1 MRFAKG
7 LKKTWDVITTLIV
20 IVVVI
25 FALLL
30 VGVRLL
36 GIQVFSVI
44 SGSME
49 PDYPVGSLIYVKEVD
64 PNDVEV
70 RDVITYVLPNNMPS
84 THRVVSIDAENQ
96 LFYTKGDANDTE
108 DGAPVHFQ
116 NLIGT
121 PIFTIPYLG
130 FVAHYIQNPP
140 GMYVAIAAGAI
151 LLILVFIPDLFMKEK
166 KKDDDLSEK
175 EKPTDG

>member
-70 RDVITYVLPNNMPS
+70 
-84 THRVVSIDAENQ
+84 
-96 LFYTKGDANDTE
+96 
-108 DGAPVHFQ
+108 
-116 NLIGT
+116 
-121 PIFTIPYLG
+121 
-130 FVAHYIQNPP
+130 
-140 GMYVAIAAGAI
+140 
-151 LLILVFIPDLFMKEK
+151 
-166 KKDDDLSEK
+166 
-175 EKPTDG
+175 